1 MVDRFDLL
9 VVGGGSGG
17 LSCAQ
22 RAADYGARVALVEPG
37 RLGGTCV
44 NVGCVPKKIMW
55 NASEIHEALGD
66 SVDYGFRATSQGHD
80 WPALKAKRDAYVL
93 RLNGFYARSLASR
106 KIEVIQDRANFI
118 GPQLIA
124 AAGRTLAAPHIVI
137 ATGGRPLVPSIP
149 GAPLGI
155 TSDGFF
161 DLQER
166 PARVAVAGSGY
177 IAIELAGILAA
188 LGSKVAL
195 LIRGREV
202 LKQFDAL
209 LGETALLMLRE
220 SGVDIELGCRGAALV
235 RLPEGGL
242 ELELHDGRRLGPL
255 DSMIWAVGRVPNV
268 EELCLERAG
277 VHLSADGFITTDDY
291 QVTNVPGIYALGDV
305 TGRIPLTPVAIAAG
319 RRLSDRLFGGQP
331 ERRLN
336 YDIVPTVIFGHPP
349 IGSVGLSEAQARV
362 RHGQAVKIFTTSFVP
377 LYNAMTIR
385 KPHTH
390 MKLVT
395 VGEQEQIVG
404 AHVIGPGAD
413 EMLQGFA
420 VALRMGAHKRDFD
433 DTIAIHPTSAEEFVT
448 MR

>member
-1 MVDRFDLL
+1 MVDQFDLL

-17 LSCAQ
+17 LACAQ
-22 RAADYGARVALVEPG
+22 RAAEHGARVALVEPG

-66 SVDYGFRATSQGHD
+66 SVDYGFRPTAQGHD

-106 KIEVIQDRANFI
+106 NIEVIQGRGSFI

-124 AAGRTLAAPHIVI
+124 AAGRTLTAPHVAI
-137 ATGGRPLVPSIP
+137 ATGGRPLMPSIP

-161 DLQER
+161 ELEER
-166 PARVAVAGSGY
+166 PKRVAVAGSGY

-188 LGSKVAL
+188 LGSKVVL
-195 LIRGREV
+195 VIRGQEV

-209 LGETALLMLRE
+209 LGAKALLMLRE
-220 SGVDIELGCRGAALV
+220 SGVDIESSCRGEALV
-235 RLPEGGL
+235 RLADGTL

-255 DSMIWAVGRVPNV
+255 DSVIWAVGRVPNV
-268 EELCLERAG
+268 EELSLERAG
-277 VHLSADGFITTDDY
+277 VHWSAEGFITTDDY
-291 QVTNVPGIYALGDV
+291 QATNAAGIYALGDV

-331 ERRLN
+331 EGRLD
-336 YDIVPTVIFGHPP
+336 YDIVP
-349 IGSVGLSEAQARV
+349 
-362 RHGQAVKIFTTSFVP
+362 
-377 LYNAMTIR
+377 
-385 KPHTH
+385 
-390 MKLVT
+390 
-395 VGEQEQIVG
+395 
-404 AHVIGPGAD
+404 
-413 EMLQGFA
+413 
-420 VALRMGAHKRDFD
+420 
-433 DTIAIHPTSAEEFVT
+433 
-448 MR
+448 

>member
-1 MVDRFDLL
+1 VDQFDLL

-17 LSCAQ
+17 LACAQ
-22 RAADYGARVALVEPG
+22 RAAEYGARVALFEPG

-55 NASEIHEALGD
+55 NASEIHETLGD
-66 SVDYGFRATSQGHD
+66 SVDYGFDATAPGHD

-93 RLNGFYARSLASR
+93 RLNAFYARSLASR
-106 KIEVIQDRANFI
+106 NIEVIQDRASFI

-137 ATGGRPLVPSIP
+137 ATGGRPLMPSIP
-149 GAPLGI
+149 GATLGI

-161 DLQER
+161 DLEER
-166 PARVAVAGSGY
+166 PERVAVAGSGY

-195 LIRGREV
+195 VIRGREV

-220 SGVDIELGCRGAALV
+220 SGVDIELSCRGAALV

-277 VHLSADGFITTDDY
+277 VHVSAEGFITTDDY
-291 QVTNVPGIYALGDV
+291 QATNAQGIYALGDV

-349 IGSVGLSEAQARV
+349 IGSVGLSEAQARA
-362 RHGQAVKIFTTSFVP
+362 RHGQAVKVFATSFVP

-395 VGEQEQIVG
+395 VGAEEHIVG

-420 VALRMGAHKRDFD
+420 VALRMGARKRDFD
-433 DTIAIHPTSAEEFVT
+433 DTVAVHPTSAEEFVT
-448 MR
+448 LR